1 MTSPHS
7 IVTGKRKN
15 AVARVYLIPGEGSTV
30 INGRASD
37 AYFPRETWRFIIRQ
51 PFNITDTQGKYNVVA
66 NISGGGLTGQAG
78 ALRHGISKALLEIEP
93 HLRDQLKKA
102 GFLTRDARK
111 KERKKFGQKG
121 ARAKFQFSKR

>member
-1 MTSPHS
+1 MASTHN
-7 IVTGKRKN
+7 IITGKRKN
-15 AVARVYLIPGEGSTV
+15 AIARVYLTPGEGSTIV
-30 INGRASD
+30 NGRASD
-37 AYFPRETWRFIIRQ
+37 TYFPRETWRFIIRQ
-51 PFNITDTQGKYNVVA
+51 PFSVTETQGKYNVVA